1 MRTALFAATVLF
13 TLTGI
18 ATAQADVVQLDLDP
32 SREVGG
38 VTILNTKTIVT
49 ATVSSSQDLGSAGL
63 YIEPL
68 GGTPFIMVLN
78 PNAAGQW
85 AWTFQLYPGLDGLY
99 FHVTPFA
106 FDREGELL
114 IGATTKAQIQ
124 VADLVPIR

>member
-32 SREVGG
+32 SRQVGG
-38 VTILNTKTIVT
+38 VTILNT
-49 ATVSSSQDLGSAGL
+49 
-63 YIEPL
+63 IEPL